1 MDEGDAGVVFEE
13 EDGIGEVVL
22 GVAECMELLLLL
34 GES

>member
-1 MDEGDAGVVFEE
+1 VDEGDAGVVFEE

-22 GVAECMELLLLL
+22 GVAECMELLLLI